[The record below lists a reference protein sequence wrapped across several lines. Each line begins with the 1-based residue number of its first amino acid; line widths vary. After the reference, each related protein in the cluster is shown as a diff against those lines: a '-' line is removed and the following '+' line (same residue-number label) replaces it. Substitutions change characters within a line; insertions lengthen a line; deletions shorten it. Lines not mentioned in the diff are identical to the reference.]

1 MRSYS
6 LTLVRVES
14 SRRIRGYRYVH
25 RTVRPLLCLSRIFLF
40 HKNWHPH
47 AQTPSEG
54 VREKQSNIPD
64 PPGPWLLHD
73 GAGRRVGSSD
83 VKTWAS
89 PTARAGEHSVDG
101 SHRPI
106 KTLACG
112 ANAPLGHLT
121 WYAAQGALRR
131 RQVITGSHCREFEGC
146 DLHRSIKLV
155 EVLRAVA
162 VAC

>member
-1 MRSYS
+1 M
-6 LTLVRVES
+6 
-14 SRRIRGYRYVH
+14 
-25 RTVRPLLCLSRIFLF
+25 LLCLSRIFLF

-54 VREKQSNIPD
+54 VREKKSNIPD
-64 PPGPWLLHD
+64 PPGPWLP
-73 GAGRRVGSSD
+73 GGGVGGRVGSSD

-131 RQVITGSHCREFEGC
+131 RQVITGSHYRKFEEVATDRIQTSGSATCCGRRVLKFVHFLTLPGQSRVPRAWVPDLRCR
-146 DLHRSIKLV
+146 
-155 EVLRAVA
+155 
-162 VAC
+162 